1 MAFWHNINPT
11 GAIGDF
17 ITVFK
22 QAGSNRWRFA
32 ALSAAMTVGIFSI
45 MSGESWRKMRPLPEV
60 TYINSWP
67 EDRTEAETRAFI
79 EANQKRKEQRE
90 ELQRQYDEEGRKLW
104 KTLGRASGMDVE
116 QIEAKARADEAAAK
130 AKVQANAAKSV
141 GPETDAAP
149 SPSSPASSSTS
160 TASAP
165 APSESPA
172 VAP

>member
-1 MAFWHNINPT
+1 MAFWRNINPT

-116 QIEAKARADEAAAK
+116 QIEAKAAAK

-149 SPSSPASSSTS
+149 SPSSPASSST
-160 TASAP
+160 ASAP

>member
-1 MAFWHNINPT
+1 MAFWRNISPT

-22 QAGSNRWRFA
+22 QAGTNRWRFA
-32 ALSAAMTVGIFSI
+32 MLSAAMTIGVFSI
-45 MSGESWRKMRPLPEV
+45 MSGESWKKQRQLPEV

-67 EDRTEAETRAFI
+67 MDRTEEETRAFI
-79 EANQKRKEQRE
+79 EANQKRKEARE

-116 QIEAKARADEAAAK
+116 GIEAKAKADEAAAK
-130 AKVQANAAKSV
+130 AKLEAVATKHLT
-141 GPETDAAP
+141 PEAGTEPAP
-149 SPSSPASSSTS
+149 S
-160 TASAP
+160 P

-172 VAP
+172 LVP

>member
-1 MAFWHNINPT
+1 MAFWRNISPT

-32 ALSAAMTVGIFSI
+32 LLAAAMTVGVFSI
-45 MSGESWRKMRPLPEV
+45 MSGESWKMQRKLPEV

-67 EDRTEAETRAFI
+67 LDRTEEETRAFI

-104 KTLGRASGMDVE
+104 KTLGKASGMDVDS
-116 QIEAKARADEAAAK
+116 IEAKVKAEEAAAK
-130 AKVQANAAKSV
+130 AKAEA
-141 GPETDAAP
+141 DAARHILP
-149 SPSSPASSSTS
+149 EASPTTAAS
-160 TASAP
+160 P

-172 VAP
+172 VVP

>member
-1 MAFWHNINPT
+1 MAFWRNISPT

-17 ITVFK
+17 ITVFR

-32 ALSAAMTVGIFSI
+32 LLSAAMTIGVFSI
-45 MSGESWRKMRPLPEV
+45 MSGESWKIQRKLPEI

-67 EDRTEAETRAFI
+67 LDRTEEETRAFI

-104 KTLGRASGMDVE
+104 KTLGKASGMDVDS
-116 QIEAKARADEAAAK
+116 IEARVKADEAAAK
-130 AKVQANAAKSV
+130 AKAEA
-141 GPETDAAP
+141 DAARHIAPEP
-149 SPSSPASSSTS
+149 SPAPVATSS
-160 TASAP
+160 P

-172 VAP
+172 VVP

>member
-1 MAFWHNINPT
+1 MAFWRNISPT

-22 QAGSNRWRFA
+22 QAGTNRWRFA
-32 ALSAAMTVGIFSI
+32 LLSAAMTIGVFSI
-45 MSGESWRKMRPLPEV
+45 MSGESWKKQRQLPEV

-67 EDRTEAETRAFI
+67 MDRTEEETRAFI
-79 EANQKRKEQRE
+79 EANQKRKEARE

-116 QIEAKARADEAAAK
+116 GIEAKAKADEAAAK
-130 AKVQANAAKSV
+130 AKLEAVAAKHLT
-141 GPETDAAP
+141 PETKPAP
-149 SPSSPASSSTS
+149 S
-160 TASAP
+160 P

-172 VAP
+172 LVP

>member
-1 MAFWHNINPT
+1 MAFWRNISPT

-22 QAGSNRWRFA
+22 QAGTNRWRFA
-32 ALSAAMTVGIFSI
+32 MLSAAMTIGVFSI
-45 MSGESWRKMRPLPEV
+45 MSGESWKKQRQLPEV

-67 EDRTEAETRAFI
+67 MDRTEEETRAFI
-79 EANQKRKEQRE
+79 EANQKRKEARE

-116 QIEAKARADEAAAK
+116 GIEAKAKADEAAAK
-130 AKVQANAAKSV
+130 ARLEAVAAKHLT
-141 GPETDAAP
+141 PETEPAP
-149 SPSSPASSSTS
+149 S
-160 TASAP
+160 P

-172 VAP
+172 LVP

>member
-1 MAFWHNINPT
+1 MAFWRNISPT

-17 ITVFK
+17 ITVFR

-32 ALSAAMTVGIFSI
+32 LLSAAMTIGVFSI
-45 MSGESWRKMRPLPEV
+45 MSGESWKMQRKLPEV

-67 EDRTEAETRAFI
+67 LDRTEEETRAFI

-149 SPSSPASSSTS
+149 SPSSPASSST
-160 TASAP
+160 ASAP